1 MAHAPLRAHGS
12 ATRGP
17 AIVLV
22 VLSALLGLGAV
33 ICNAADVR
41 LPVLAVVVLAT
52 LIVGASIGALVMLPS
67 AGQLD
72 SPDPG
77 AEFDEQG
84 GDQDEERGPSE
95 PAAEMWLPLAA
106 RLQSL
111 LLRLVNEV
119 DGLEHEVEDPELLH
133 ALFRSDHL
141 VIQALRLA
149 ETLEVLG
156 GRPVHRRAREPVPL
170 RALVRAA
177 ISEITRYTQVDT
189 TRIDEVAIAPAAHGD
204 LRHVLAELID
214 NATWASDP
222 DGEPALVKARLVPAG
237 VKITISDHG
246 IAPRTENEF
255 ARFNAVLRGAVRVG
269 KVLADGQYGLAVVGL
284 VAQRRG
290 FHASL
295 EPNQF
300 GGTDAV
306 VVVPQQWL
314 VHPTQAAPVPRAKP
328 ASASEPPVQP
338 QRSAPRHLAGELLPE
353 QGSLPARTPTAA
365 AAESTL
371 PGLPNPKPGT
381 WAAKRPPNEPKPPL
395 PQRVPGHHADALPQP
410 QAAPTLRN
418 SFDPEAIGQVSTTLT
433 GHSPTST
440 SPNEARNPFFP
451 SRPQGSVDDFSERP

>member
-22 VLSALLGLGAV
+22 VLSALLGVAAV
-33 ICNAADVR
+33 ICSATGIR
-41 LPVLAVVVLAT
+41 LPVLAIVVLAT
-52 LIVGASIGALVMLPS
+52 SIVAAAIGALVVLPS
-67 AGQLD
+67 GDQLG
-72 SPDPG
+72 SPVSD
-77 AEFDEQG
+77 AESDEQDA
-84 GDQDEERGPSE
+84 DQDEEPRPSE
-95 PAAEMWLPLAA
+95 PSAEMWLPLAA

-111 LLRLVNEV
+111 LLRLVNEI
-119 DGLEHEVEDPELLH
+119 DSLEHEVEDPELLH

-222 DGEPALVKARLVPAG
+222 DGEPALVKARLIPAG

-246 IAPRTENEF
+246 IAPRTEEEF
-255 ARFNAVLRGAVRVG
+255 ARFNAVLRGAVQVG

-284 VAQRRG
+284 VAQRRA

-314 VHPTQAAPVPRAKP
+314 VQPAQATALPPAKP
-328 ASASEPPVQP
+328 AAANVPPAQP

-353 QGSLPARTPTAA
+353 QSFLPARTPTSAA
-365 AAESTL
+365 TESTL
-371 PGLPNPKPGT
+371 PQLPNHNPGT
-381 WAAKRPPNEPKPPL
+381 WAAKRTPNEPKPPL

-433 GHSPTST
+433 GHSPTSS
-440 SPNEARNPFFP
+440 SPNEARHPFFP